1 MNVDRLDLNLLV
13 ALDALLAEGGVAAAA
28 RRLGLSQ
35 PALSHALRRLREA
48 TGDALLVR
56 VGPRMELTPRAL
68 RLRDPV
74 RSVLRDAGA
83 LFAEDGFDPATSRR
97 RFTIMMPDL
106 VVSILMPPLV
116 RRLES
121 AAPHLL
127 LEILP
132 WRGEQIFDPGFARS
146 VDLAATYL
154 GDALPGFRR
163 RLLYTDTDVLAVR
176 ANRAGCHAL
185 STLNG
190 FASARHVA
198 IIGRGERSDPID
210 SWLGDQGVHR
220 DTALI
225 APSYLQALQIA
236 AETDLV
242 AFVPAR
248 LAAALADRLGLVL
261 LRPPLDP
268 GIDEQFLFHPTRLDA
283 DPASI
288 WLRGLVLEVGKSLA
302 EPTLAGSG

>member
-1 MNVDRLDLNLLV
+1 MNVGRLDLNLLI
-13 ALDALLAEGGVAAAA
+13 ALDALLTEGGVAAAA

-35 PALSHALRRLREA
+35 PALSHALRRLRDA

-56 VGPRMELTPRAL
+56 VGPRMELTPRAR

-83 LFAEDGFDPATSRR
+83 LFAEDAFDPATSRR
-97 RFTIMMPDL
+97 RFTVMMPDL

-116 RRLES
+116 RRLEME
-121 AAPHLL
+121 APLIR
-127 LEILP
+127 LEVTP
-132 WRGEQIFDPGFARS
+132 WRGEQLFDPGFARS
-146 VDLAATYL
+146 VDLVATYI
-154 GDALPGFRR
+154 GDVLPGFRR
-163 RLLYTDTDVLAVR
+163 QVLYRDTDVLAVR
-176 ANRAGCHAL
+176 RGRAQPDAL
-185 STLNG
+185 SSLKG
-190 FASARHVA
+190 FTAARHVA
-198 IIGRGERSDPID
+198 IIGRGERADPVD
-210 SWLGDQGVHR
+210 AWLGSHGVQR

-242 AFVPAR
+242 AFVPSR
-248 LAAALADRLGLVL
+248 LAAALADRLGLAL

-288 WLRGLVLEVGKSLA
+288 WLRGLVLQVGKGLGEA
-302 EPTLAGSG
+302 TMTGSP